1 MKKMGRGEE
10 ANDNT
15 RPSTSTIVMGLGGM
29 LQSTN
34 TLEWRTAV
42 EKQLKYMLK
51 EKCGVAQ

>member
-10 ANDNT
+10 ASDNT
-15 RPSTSTIVMGLGGM
+15 RPSTSTVVMGLGM

-34 TLEWRTAV
+34 TLEWRTGIG
-42 EKQLKYMLK
+42 KQLKYMLK